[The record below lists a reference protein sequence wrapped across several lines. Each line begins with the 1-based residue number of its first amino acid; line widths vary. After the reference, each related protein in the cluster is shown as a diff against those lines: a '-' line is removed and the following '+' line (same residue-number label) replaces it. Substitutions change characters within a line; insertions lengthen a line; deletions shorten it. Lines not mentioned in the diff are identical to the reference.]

1 MIDGKA
7 VIVISSHV
15 ARGAVGNRTI
25 VFALESCGHPVWA
38 VPTIVLP
45 WHPGH
50 GPATRIVPPAE
61 EFAAFM
67 CDLERAPWL
76 GQVGAVISGYLGE
89 ASQADAVASL
99 VTAVRKASPRAIY
112 LCDPVMGD
120 AEGQYVAETTAIA
133 VRDRLMPIA
142 DVATPNRFELSWM
155 TGRKLDSIAAV
166 RAAASAAK
174 PPAMLVTSTP
184 GEAAGN
190 IGNLLISSG
199 SALLAE
205 HPLVENPPKGTGD
218 LVAALYVSR
227 LLKGDGAEE
236 ALRYATSGVF
246 QAVER
251 ACARGADE
259 LTLAADIDCMTRP
272 TALVTMR
279 RLEAEMAAGT

>member
-1 MIDGKA
+1 MMDGKA

-38 VPTIVLP
+38 VPTIALP

-61 EFAAFM
+61 EFSAFM
-67 CDLERAPWL
+67 GDLERAPWL
-76 GQVGAVISGYLGE
+76 GQVGAVTSGYLGE
-89 ASQADAVASL
+89 ASQADAVVSL
-99 VTAVRKASPRAIY
+99 VAAVKKANPRAFY
-112 LCDPVMGD
+112 VCDPVMGD
-120 AEGQYVAETTAIA
+120 AEGQYVAESTAAA

-142 DVATPNRFELSWM
+142 DLATPNRFELSWM
-155 TGRKLDSIAAV
+155 TGRKLDSIAAI
-166 RAAASAAK
+166 RAAASDAK
-174 PPAMLVTSTP
+174 PPAMLVTSAP
-184 GEAAGN
+184 GEAAGS
-190 IGNLLISSG
+190 IGNLLMSAG

-205 HPLVENPPKGTGD
+205 HPAVDNPPKGTGD

-227 LLKGDGAEE
+227 LLKGDGAED

-259 LTLAADIDCMTRP
+259 LTLAADIDCMIRP
-272 TALVTMR
+272 ATQVTLR
-279 RLEAEMAAGT
+279 RLQAGIAAAG